1 MSGAAYMFIRE
12 CPPLYDL
19 GDLSPS
25 NSTCIWVEQQ
35 RLQASDKRAGNLFGA
50 TVSVDDT
57 QGIAIVG
64 SSNSPAYG
72 FYQEPVFVYPHSNV
86 TTFDLPVPQNLGY
99 MMKSGYTYSPTG
111 GNLRV
116 MDYLARA
123 NKIPIDAL
131 SKYTEQAGT
140 AYVFVREPAQYGPGG
155 ELIRKTYWRNTEHAK
170 IAPPDLAARDR
181 FGYSV
186 SLGGTTAV
194 MGAIGR
200 DAHAKEGGGVF
211 AYDMEWVRLKF
222 SKLEFSSL
230 EGKDQTVKIFVQRD
244 LEWSNSSYS
253 IGYSTSDLSAIGI
266 DSIAFERCLKLPTFE
281 RDGCGD
287 YEQASGDVTFNEGE
301 EFAYFKVRIMDDLC
315 IERNLEYVQL
325 NLHQIGGSPLRGEN
339 YRSQLRIDDNDWDGD
354 ELSMECKG
362 GIR

>member
-1 MSGAAYMFIRE
+1 
-12 CPPLYDL
+12 
-19 GDLSPS
+19 
-25 NSTCIWVEQQ
+25 
-35 RLQASDKRAGNLFGA
+35 
-50 TVSVDDT
+50 
-57 QGIAIVG
+57 
-64 SSNSPAYG
+64 
-72 FYQEPVFVYPHSNV
+72 
-86 TTFDLPVPQNLGY
+86 
-99 MMKSGYTYSPTG
+99 
-111 GNLRV
+111 
-116 MDYLARA
+116 
-123 NKIPIDAL
+123 
-131 SKYTEQAGT
+131 
-140 AYVFVREPAQYGPGG
+140 
-155 ELIRKTYWRNTEHAK
+155 
-170 IAPPDLAARDR
+170 
-181 FGYSV
+181 
-186 SLGGTTAV
+186 

-287 YEQASGDVTFNEGE
+287 YEQASGEVTFNEGE